1 MCGGRFQARDLKG
14 YDMMLREIGQTPM
27 GSLPIAALKDH
38 LRLASGFGGEG
49 LQDGLL
55 EAQLRAAIA
64 AIEARIGKA
73 LITRSYVLTL
83 AQWRDLGAQ
92 SLPLAPVVVVQRVSI
107 FDSMGGEVV
116 VDPARYRLQA
126 DAHRPKLV
134 SVGLLLPAVPQDGR
148 VEIAFQAGF
157 GGDWAAVP
165 PDLAQAVLL
174 LAAQYYETRY
184 AAAGQNIGLPMAVQV
199 LIERYRTV
207 RILGGGAA

>member
-1 MCGGRFQARDLKG
+1 
-14 YDMMLREIGQTPM
+14 MMLSETSQTPS

-38 LRLASGFGGEG
+38 LRLATGFGNEG

-64 AIEARIGKA
+64 AIEARIGKV
-73 LITRSYVLTL
+73 LITRSYRLTL

-92 SLPLAPVVVVQRVSI
+92 SLPLAPVAGVQRVSV
-107 FDSMGGEVV
+107 FDAAGGEVV

-157 GGDWAAVP
+157 GAAWAAVP

-174 LAAQYYETRY
+174 LAAQYYETRHMTV
-184 AAAGQNIGLPMAVQV
+184 AQNIGLPMAVQT
-199 LIERYRTV
+199 LIERYRNV

>member
-1 MCGGRFQARDLKG
+1 
-14 YDMMLREIGQTPM
+14 MMLSETSQTPS

-38 LRLASGFGGEG
+38 LRLATGFGNEG

-64 AIEARIGKA
+64 AIEARIGKV
-73 LITRSYVLTL
+73 LITRSYRLTL

-92 SLPLAPVVVVQRVSI
+92 SLPLAPVVGVQRVSV
-107 FDSMGGEVV
+107 FDAAGGEVV

-157 GGDWAAVP
+157 GAAWAAVP

-174 LAAQYYETRY
+174 LAAQYYETRHMT
-184 AAAGQNIGLPMAVQV
+184 AAQNIGLPMAVQT
-199 LIERYRTV
+199 LIERYRNV